1 MPSNETLADNIVD
14 SIREGGLPN
23 KRLVEII
30 CNNVLYESLVTLES
44 DLAGAVDQLDEAIDN
59 FVQARDAARPESSAR
74 LVFGRVS

>member
-30 CNNVLYESLVTLES
+30 CNNVPYEILLPLEADVAS
-44 DLAGAVDQLDEAIDN
+44 AVDQLDAAIDA
-59 FVQARDAARPESSAR
+59 FVQARDAARPSLHGYE
-74 LVFGRVS
+74 FGRAS